1 MADGTVAGATEPGA
15 TGAGATEPG
24 TTESGATGPA
34 ATVVR
39 LEPWGSGGLE
49 LLRRTNVPELM
60 EFLGG
65 PESEEKLQDRH
76 HRYLAGWTDGTSR
89 MFRIVLPDAPDGV
102 GAIGYW
108 PILWNGEEVY
118 ESGWSVEPGHQGKG
132 IATAALR
139 LVLADAAALPRE
151 PAAPGVARSEEGHP
165 QAHMAF
171 RSAVHA
177 FPKIVNIPSN
187 VICRKAGFTLAGEC
201 EFEYPPGNPIRSHD
215 WVFVFDH

>member
-1 MADGTVAGATEPGA
+1 M
-15 TGAGATEPG
+15 
-24 TTESGATGPA
+24 
-34 ATVVR
+34 R
-39 LEPWGSGGLE
+39 LEPWGAGGLE
-49 LLRRTNVPELM
+49 LLRRNNVPEM
-60 EFLGG
+60 MVFLGG

-108 PILWNGEEVY
+108 PIQWNGEEVY

-151 PAAPGVARSEEGHP
+151 PHLPREPDAPGVARSEGGHP

-171 RSAVHA
+171 RPAVHA